1 MVKERLMTMQE
12 VAEYLQCS
20 LSTVRRWVGRGTV
33 PHYRMGKLVRFRRAE
48 LDRWLDAYREGNWPA
63 VEGKVLELESSQLS
77 LFPLAAN

>member
-20 LSTVRRWVGRGTV
+20 LSTVRRWVARGKV
-33 PHYRMGKLVRFRRAE
+33 PHYRLGKMIRFRRAE
-48 LDRWLDAYREGNWPA
+48 LDSWLGAYREGDWPLVDA
-63 VEGKVLELESSQLS
+63 KQLEVDGGQLS

>member
-1 MVKERLMTMQE
+1 MKDRLMTVQE

-20 LSTVRRWVGRGTV
+20 LSTVRRWVARGKV

-48 LDRWLDAYREGNWPA
+48 LDRWLDAYREGDWPQ
-63 VEGKVLELESSQLS
+63 VEAQLLAAEPHQLS

>member
-20 LSTVRRWVGRGTV
+20 MSTMRRWVARGKV
-33 PHYRMGKLVRFRRAE
+33 PHYRMGKMIRFRRAD
-48 LDRWLDAYREGNWPA
+48 LDSWLDAYREGDWPL
-63 VEGKVLELESSQLS
+63 VEAKRLELESNQLS

>member
-20 LSTVRRWVGRGTV
+20 LSTVRRWVWRGVV
-33 PHYRMGKLVRFRRAE
+33 PHYRMGKMIRFRRAE
-48 LDRWLDAYREGNWPA
+48 LDRWLDTYREGNWPA
-63 VEGKVLELESSQLS
+63 VEAKVLELESNQLS

>member
-20 LSTVRRWVGRGTV
+20 VSTVRRWVGRGKV
-33 PHYRMGKLVRFRRAE
+33 PHYRMGKMIRFRRAE
-48 LDRWLDAYREGNWPA
+48 LDRWLDAYREGNWPL
-63 VEGKVLELESSQLS
+63 VEAKHLEIESGQLS

>member
-20 LSTVRRWVGRGTV
+20 LSTVRRWVGRGVV
-33 PHYRMGKLVRFRRAE
+33 PHYRMGKMIRFRRAE
-48 LDRWLDAYREGNWPA
+48 LDRWLDTYREGNWPA
-63 VEGKVLELESSQLS
+63 VEAKVLELESNQLS